1 REDVARGAEVLE
13 VALAPHDDADPGT
26 GARGRARGHAPRLAR
41 GSGGCQADRATRQTA
56 PRGRPRHAGRRATLA
71 RTRPRLVGSPPMAAV
86 DLGSRHLRATKA
98 GGVLR
103 VVLDRPARRNALTIE
118 MYHGLKKAA
127 VLAERDPGVD
137 VLVVTATGEH
147 FCVGGEMG
155 GKHEGGQAL
164 DRETDGIDL
173 LPFVQFER
181 CPKLVVLGIN
191 GTCQGGGVNLTLT
204 SDVSVVAAQAR
215 FRVPELLRG
224 VADCFLGA
232 RLAARVGVAR
242 AKYLLFTARE
252 FDAAEARA
260 ALKRD
265 LQRQLPSIDFAMF
278 AASLRS
284 DEVREGFA
292 AFVEKRPPRW
302 VRR

>member
-1 REDVARGAEVLE
+1 VLVKLDAMTAE
-13 VALAPHDDADPGT
+13 P
-26 GARGRARGHAPRLAR
+26 
-41 GSGGCQADRATRQTA
+41 TR
-56 PRGRPRHAGRRATLA
+56 
-71 RTRPRLVGSPPMAAV
+71 V
-86 DLGSRHLRATKA
+86 DLGSHHLYGSRAN
-98 GGVLR
+98 GVLR
-103 VVLDRPARRNALTIE
+103 VVIDRPERRNALTIE

-127 VLAERDPGVD
+127 VLAERDPEVD
-137 VLVVTATGEH
+137 VLVVTATGDW

-155 GKHEGGQAL
+155 GQHEGGQTI

-181 CPKLVVLGIN
+181 CPKIVLLGVN
-191 GTCQGGGVNLTLT
+191 GVCQGGGLNMVLT
-204 SDVSVVAAQAR
+204 SDLAVVAERAT
-215 FRVPELLRG
+215 FRAPELLRG

-232 RLAARVGVAR
+232 RLATRVGIAR

-252 FDAAEARA
+252 VSAADALAMGLVSRVVPDVELDGAIAETVDWVRQTGPRARA

-265 LQRQLPSIDFAMF
+265 LYRQLPTIDFTMF
-278 AASLRS
+278 SQSLAS

-302 VRR
+302 PR